1 LDPIRDFP
9 WEVSGRNGN
18 FRISIHTEE
27 KVLYGFKGYPYEIG
41 IEEEEKTEAPF
52 WIEKEI
58 FPPLDKKMGQ
68 ILQDETYRT
77 SGMMEGNPKR
87 GKENGNEGNP
97 EEKKPKISRRTQI
110 PNEPTPTR
118 KGSF

>member
-18 FRISIHTEE
+18 VRISIHTEE

-41 IEEEEKTEAPF
+41 IEEEEKTEDFPF

-58 FPPLDKKMGQ
+58 
-68 ILQDETYRT
+68 
-77 SGMMEGNPKR
+77 
-87 GKENGNEGNP
+87 
-97 EEKKPKISRRTQI
+97 
-110 PNEPTPTR
+110 
-118 KGSF
+118 